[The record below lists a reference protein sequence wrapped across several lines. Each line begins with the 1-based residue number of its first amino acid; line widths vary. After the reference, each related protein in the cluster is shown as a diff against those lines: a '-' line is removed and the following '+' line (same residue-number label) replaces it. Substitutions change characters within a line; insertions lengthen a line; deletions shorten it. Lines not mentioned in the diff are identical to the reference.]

1 MERSTASDGRRKA
14 ARRAALSFRDL
25 ARRVKGDGGT
35 YRLKEHGAD
44 EGSALL
50 LGDFS
55 VTDLHSGLRSHT
67 TDAVEQQ
74 DGSTEIL
81 LPPELTVSVL
91 LEGTPSATLGGRSL
105 CYGEPSVVR
114 GKIWSLTRPTRL
126 IRRTEQ
132 GRRVRK
138 VNVSVTPEWLDAVY
152 ERDDPASANL
162 RRFAG
167 THLAMMDWAPSEVTV
182 RYAEEILASTERPG
196 GSGRLSL
203 EMRALGIL
211 RDAFALFDPVSAV
224 GPGRGRRSP
233 NQDAA
238 RARAAWA
245 YIDAHLDQPL
255 TLGKIAKANGMSV
268 STLQRVFK
276 TTYGVTVIDHLR
288 TCRLDLARKALVVDG
303 LAIQQA
309 AHLAG
314 YSSAA
319 NFTTAFRR
327 QFGYAPSSCL
337 R

>member
-1 MERSTASDGRRKA
+1 MERSSASDRRKKSA
-14 ARRAALSFRDL
+14 KRAALSFRDL
-25 ARRVKGDGGT
+25 ARRVKLDAGS
-35 YRLKEHGAD
+35 YRLKGRARD

-50 LGDFS
+50 LGGFS
-55 VTDLHSGLRSHT
+55 VTDLHAGLRSHV

-74 DGSTEIL
+74 DGGTEIL

-91 LEGTPSATLGGRSL
+91 LDGTPAATLGGRPL
-105 CYGEPSVVR
+105 CYAKSSGVR

-126 IRRTEQ
+126 IRR
-132 GRRVRK
+132 RVRK
-138 VNVSVTPEWLDAVY
+138 VNVSVTREWLEAIY
-152 ERDDPASANL
+152 QPGDPASGNL

-167 THLAMMDWAPSEVTV
+167 THLAMMDWMPSEVTL
-182 RYAEEILASTERPG
+182 RYAEEILSDHERPG
-196 GSGRLSL
+196 GAGRLSL

-211 RDAFALFDPVSAV
+211 RDAFGLFDPASAG
-224 GPGRGRRSP
+224 GPETPRRRP
-233 NQDAA
+233 NQDVA

-255 TLGKIAKANGMSV
+255 TLGDIAKANGMSV

-276 TTYGVTVIDHLR
+276 TTYGTTVIDHLR
-288 TCRLDLARKALVVDG
+288 TCRLDLARKALIENG

-327 QFGYAPSSCL
+327 QFGYSPSSCL
-337 R
+337 T